1 MSRCCVNGPST
12 SRAAGYTLIE
22 LVVALLVCS
31 ILLAAAIPK
40 YTDALLQYR
49 VDAAA
54 KRIAADID
62 FMQRQA
68 IAKSASQSMIFTP
81 SGGSPGT
88 PNTYSMPTI
97 QYVDRAATGAVVD
110 LAQHPYQATL
120 LSANFGGTT
129 TLTFDR
135 YGALTSGGTIVI
147 GVGAAQKTI
156 TVNGDTG
163 RVANP

>member
-1 MSRCCVNGPST
+1 
-12 SRAAGYTLIE
+12 
-22 LVVALLVCS
+22 
-31 ILLAAAIPK
+31 
-40 YTDALLQYR
+40 
-49 VDAAA
+49 
-54 KRIAADID
+54 
-62 FMQRQA
+62 
-68 IAKSASQSMIFTP
+68 
-81 SGGSPGT
+81 
-88 PNTYSMPTI
+88 MPTI